1 MPLSESASAQPLLEV
16 RGLTKRFG
24 GLLANDHVDL
34 TVGRAEIVGLIG
46 PNGAGKTTLFNGLTG
61 QVRVDEGRV
70 IFDGRDLTNR
80 PPEEI
85 ARAGIARTFQLVKV
99 FREMTVLDNV
109 IVGAFL
115 RAATRRAARERA
127 LEAIRI
133 AGLAQVSASLAG
145 ELPVALQKRIEL
157 ARALA
162 TGPSLIVL
170 DESLSGLTPAE
181 TREALEVLRALRQRT
196 IALLVVEHVMEVI
209 MTLSDRVVVLDAGRR
224 IASGSPAVVAQDPRV
239 VEAYLGA

>member
-1 MPLSESASAQPLLEV
+1 MAAQPLLEV

-24 GLLANDHVDL
+24 GLLANDGVDL
-34 TVGRAEIVGLIG
+34 TVGRSEIVGLIG
-46 PNGAGKTTLFNGLTG
+46 PNGAGKTTLFTG
-61 QVRVDEGRV
+61 QTRVDEGRV
-70 IFDGRDLTNR
+70 LFDGRDLTNR

-115 RAATRRAARERA
+115 RELTRRAARERA
-127 LEAIRI
+127 IESLRMV
-133 AGLAQVSASLAG
+133 GLASVSGSRAG

-162 TGPSLIVL
+162 TGPRLIVL
-170 DESLSGLTPAE
+170 DEALSGLTPAE
-181 TREALEVLRALRQRT
+181 TRDALEVLRSLRERA

-209 MTLSDRVVVLDAGRR
+209 MTLSDRVVVLDAGRL
-224 IASGSPAVVAQDPRV
+224 IASGSPAEVAQDPRV
-239 VEAYLGA
+239 IEAYLGA

>member
-1 MPLSESASAQPLLEV
+1 MTQPAPLLEV
-16 RGLTKRFG
+16 RGVTKRFG

-34 TVGRAEIVGLIG
+34 TVGPAEIVGLIG

-61 QVRVDEGRV
+61 HTRIDEGRV
-70 IFDGRDLTNR
+70 FFAGRDLTNAA
-80 PPEEI
+80 PEEI

-99 FREMTVLDNV
+99 FREMSVLENV
-109 IVGAFL
+109 VVGAFL
-115 RAATRRAARERA
+115 REATRRAARDRA
-127 LEAIRI
+127 FEALRMT
-133 AGLAQVSASLAG
+133 GLAAVASSTAG
-145 ELPVALQKRIEL
+145 EVPVALQKRIEL

-162 TGPSLIVL
+162 TGPRLIVL

-181 TREALEVLRALRQRT
+181 TRDALDVLRALRERA

-224 IASGSPAVVAQDPRV
+224 IASGSPAEVAQDPRV
-239 VEAYLGA
+239 IEAYLGA

>member
-1 MPLSESASAQPLLEV
+1 MKRRARARPVSRSTVTTGTCTSCVFAIGSATVARADSAEVSPDTMPSPESASPKPLLEV
-16 RGLTKRFG
+16 RALTKRFG

-61 QVRVDEGRV
+61 QFRIDEGRV

-127 LEAIRI
+127 QEAIRI
-133 AGLAQVSASLAG
+133 AGLSPVAASLAG
-145 ELPVALQKRIEL
+145 ELPVALQKRIE
-157 ARALA
+157 
-162 TGPSLIVL
+162 
-170 DESLSGLTPAE
+170 
-181 TREALEVLRALRQRT
+181 
-196 IALLVVEHVMEVI
+196 
-209 MTLSDRVVVLDAGRR
+209 
-224 IASGSPAVVAQDPRV
+224 
-239 VEAYLGA
+239 

>member
-1 MPLSESASAQPLLEV
+1 VNAPLLEV
-16 RGLTKRFG
+16 RGVTKRFG

-46 PNGAGKTTLFNGLTG
+46 PNGAGKTTLFNGITG
-61 QVRVDEGRV
+61 HTHIDEGRV
-70 IFDGRDLTNR
+70 VFDGRDVTNA

-99 FREMTVLDNV
+99 FREMSVLENV
-109 IVGAFL
+109 VVGAFL
-115 RAATRRAARERA
+115 REATRRAARDRA
-127 LEAIRI
+127 LEALRLT
-133 AGLAQVSASLAG
+133 GLAAVASSVAG
-145 ELPVALQKRIEL
+145 EVPVALQKRIEL

-162 TGPSLIVL
+162 TGPRLIVL

-181 TREALEVLRALRQRT
+181 TREALDVLRALRERA

-224 IASGSPAVVAQDPRV
+224 IASGPPAEVAKDPRV

>member
-1 MPLSESASAQPLLEV
+1 MTSLHSKRRRAALICANHRRAWDIYGTCRSES
-16 RGLTKRFG
+16 
-24 GLLANDHVDL
+24 
-34 TVGRAEIVGLIG
+34 RAESSPPI
-46 PNGAGKTTLFNGLTG
+46 ARRRTG
-61 QVRVDEGRV
+61 QTRVDEGRV
-70 IFDGRDLTNR
+70 LFDGRDLTNR

-115 RAATRRAARERA
+115 REVTRRAARERA
-127 LEAIRI
+127 IEALRI
-133 AGLAQVSASLAG
+133 AGLASVAASLAG

-170 DESLSGLTPAE
+170 DEALSGLTPAE
-181 TREALEVLRALRQRT
+181 TRDALEVLRALRQRA

-224 IASGSPAVVAQDPRV
+224 IASGSP
-239 VEAYLGA
+239 

>member
-1 MPLSESASAQPLLEV
+1 MAAQPLLEV
-16 RGLTKRFG
+16 RGLSKRFG
-24 GLLANDHVDL
+24 GLLANDGIDL
-34 TVGRAEIVGLIG
+34 TVGPAEIVGLIG
-46 PNGAGKTTLFNGLTG
+46 PNGAGKTTFFNGVTG
-61 QVRVDEGRV
+61 QVRIDAGRV
-70 IFDGRDLTNR
+70 VFDGRDLTNR

-99 FREMTVLDNV
+99 FREMTVVENV

-115 RAATRRAARERA
+115 RERTRRTARERA
-127 LEAIRI
+127 IEALRTV
-133 AGLAQVSASLAG
+133 GLASVSESFAG

-162 TGPSLIVL
+162 TGPRLIVL
-170 DESLSGLTPAE
+170 DEALSGLTPAE
-181 TREALEVLRALRQRT
+181 THEALEVLRALRERA

-224 IASGSPAVVAQDPRV
+224 IASGPPAEVAKDPRV
-239 VEAYLGA
+239 IEAYLGA

>member
-1 MPLSESASAQPLLEV
+1 MSSPPLLEV

-24 GLLANDHVDL
+24 GLLANDGVDL

-61 QVRVDEGRV
+61 QMRVDAGRV
-70 IFDGRDLTNR
+70 LFDGHDLTNR
-80 PPEEI
+80 APEEI

-99 FREMTVLDNV
+99 FREMSVVDNV
-109 IVGAFL
+109 VVGAFL
-115 RAATRRAARERA
+115 RESTRRAARERA
-127 LEAIRI
+127 MEALRI
-133 AGLAQVSASLAG
+133 AGLESVFGSRAG

-162 TGPSLIVL
+162 TGPRLIVL
-170 DESLSGLTPAE
+170 DVALSGLTSTE
-181 TREALEVLRALRQRT
+181 TREALEVLRALRQRA

-224 IASGSPAVVAQDPRV
+224 IASGSPAEIAQDPRV
-239 VEAYLGA
+239 IEAYLGG

>member
-1 MPLSESASAQPLLEV
+1 MDGQTLLEV
-16 RGLTKRFG
+16 QGLTKRFG
-24 GLLANDHVDL
+24 GLLANDRVDL
-34 TVGRAEIVGLIG
+34 TVGQAEIVGLIG

-61 QVRVDEGRV
+61 QTRIDEGRV
-70 IFDGRDLTNR
+70 LFDGRDLTNR

-99 FREMTVLDNV
+99 FREMSVLDNV

-115 RAATRRAARERA
+115 REATRRAARERA

-133 AGLAQVSASLAG
+133 AGLAAVAASAAG
-145 ELPVALQKRIEL
+145 ELPAALQKRIEL

-162 TGPSLIVL
+162 TGPRLIVL

-181 TREALEVLRALRQRT
+181 THEALEVLRALRARA

-224 IASGSPAVVAQDPRV
+224 IASGLPAEIARDPRV
-239 VEAYLGA
+239 IEAYLGG